1 MVKMRLLCRPCGQNL
16 VGGQLYGLFRIKMK
30 LTHVHIRRPSVNAIL
45 RWIVFDKNRN
55 FHCFRAHLLPSYP
68 VPVELAYHHDRNLL
82 NLQLINFQ
90 LKFIGNFLRAIIK
103 LSLSIFISFY
113 TYTLLFSHSY
123 ALPLHIFF
131 SVSHALAFIIS
142 MLLRRRNE
150 KFVKFDDD
158 KTVESSRCVWL
169 CVCQPK
175 HVSHSEKNLENQ
187 SELWV
192 VDSTTESTELLWWDR
207 RLFIILGLSSEKS
220 V

>member
-30 LTHVHIRRPSVNAIL
+30 LTHVYIRRPSVNAIL

-55 FHCFRAHLLPSYP
+55 FHCFRAHLPPLLP

-113 TYTLLFSHSY
+113 TYTLHFFPFLCSPSS
-123 ALPLHIFF
+123 HIFF
-131 SVSHALAFIIS
+131 SSVFLMRSP
-142 MLLRRRNE
+142 LL
-150 KFVKFDDD
+150 FP
-158 KTVESSRCVWL
+158 C
-169 CVCQPK
+169 C
-175 HVSHSEKNLENQ
+175 
-187 SELWV
+187 
-192 VDSTTESTELLWWDR
+192 
-207 RLFIILGLSSEKS
+207 
-220 V
+220 

>member
-1 MVKMRLLCRPCGQNL
+1 MLKMRLLCRPCGQNL
-16 VGGQLYGLFRIKMK
+16 VGGQLYGLLRIKMK
-30 LTHVHIRRPSVNAIL
+30 LTHLYIRRPSVNAIL
-45 RWIVFDKNRN
+45 RWIVFDKNRH
-55 FHCFRAHLLPSYP
+55 FHCFRAHLPPLLP

-113 TYTLLFSHSY
+113 TYTLLFF
-123 ALPLHIFF
+123 LPILMLSLFTYFF

-158 KTVESSRCVWL
+158 KTVESSRCV
-169 CVCQPK
+169 
-175 HVSHSEKNLENQ
+175 
-187 SELWV
+187 
-192 VDSTTESTELLWWDR
+192 
-207 RLFIILGLSSEKS
+207 
-220 V
+220 